1 MMKDLYKDSIVM
13 FKRTGN
19 LYKILSSNCKM
30 KHPET
35 REWISAV
42 VYQSFKTLSD
52 SGEYVD
58 DQEKKIWIREFQD
71 FNKKFELTLKLW
83 D

>member
-1 MMKDLYKDSIVM
+1 MKDLYKDSIVK

-19 LYKILSSNCKM
+19 LYKILSSVCKM

-35 REWISAV
+35 REWISSV
-42 VYQSFKTLSD
+42 VYQGYKILTD
-52 SGEYVD
+52 SGDYID
-58 DQEKKIWIREFQD
+58 DPDQKIWIREFQD

-83 D
+83 N

>member
-1 MMKDLYKDSIVM
+1 MKDLYKDSIVK

-19 LYKILSSNCKM
+19 LYKILSSVCKM

-42 VYQSFKTLSD
+42 IYQGYKLLENGD
-52 SGEYVD
+52 YIED
-58 DQEKKIWIREFQD
+58 PDKKVWIREFQE
-71 FNKKFELTLKLW
+71 FNEKFELVLNL
-83 D
+83 